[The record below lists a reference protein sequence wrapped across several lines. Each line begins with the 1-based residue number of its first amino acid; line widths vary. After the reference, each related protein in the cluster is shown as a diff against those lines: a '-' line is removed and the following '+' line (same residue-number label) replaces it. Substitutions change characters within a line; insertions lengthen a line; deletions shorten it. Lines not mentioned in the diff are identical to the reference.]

1 MTHEDAGHYAA
12 KHSGATVNPEI
23 AAQLKKHIVDGR
35 ISCTAAHAVAKLL
48 RVTPKQAGSAI
59 DLLEA
64 RIVQCQLGLFG
75 WDEQQSAAGLPAAAA
90 KLLQQAV
97 QAALANGR
105 LPCVAAWKIADAQA
119 EPRRAVKEI
128 CDRLNIKICR
138 CQLGAFS

>member
-12 KHSGATVNPEI
+12 KHFRATVNHET

-35 ISCTAAHAVAKLL
+35 ISCTAAHAVAQVL
-48 RVTPKQAGSAI
+48 RVTPKQAGIAI

-75 WDEQQSAAGLPAAAA
+75 WEEQLPAAGLPVAAA
-90 KLLQQAV
+90 KLLKQAV
-97 QAALANGR
+97 QAALAKGR
-105 LPCVAAWKIADAQA
+105 LPCAAAWKIADAQA
-119 EPRRAVKEI
+119 VPRRAVKEI